1 MDNTPRNS
9 PPPIPDARGNETRRV
24 VTVTLLSGAL
34 LLGTTLGAF
43 AQQASPAGPQG
54 DQRAIAGRDA
64 QARHPDWRLK
74 RALSRINA
82 SEEQQKKILD
92 IMRQARNDL
101 GALREK
107 RFAARKAIVDL
118 LTKPTI
124 DRAAIEA
131 QRAEQMRLADAGST
145 LLTKALTDSAEVL
158 TPEQR
163 VAFAQRMQQFRH
175 RHEHHGHHGR
185 GRG

>member
-1 MDNTPRNS
+1 MDRLSRNS
-9 PPPIPDARGNETRRV
+9 ARLPANVRNDDRRRL
-24 VTVTLLSGAL
+24 VTITLLSGAL
-34 LLGTTLGAF
+34 LLGSAFGAV
-43 AQQASPAGPQG
+43 AQQAAPVRPQG

-74 RALSRINA
+74 RTLTRINA

-131 QRAEQMRLADAGST
+131 QRAEQMRLADSGST
-145 LLTKALTDSAEVL
+145 LMTKAITDAAEVL

-163 VAFAQRMQQFRH
+163 VAFAKRMQQFRH
-175 RHEHHGHHGR
+175 RHEHPGR

>member
-1 MDNTPRNS
+1 MNNASRNS
-9 PPPIPDARGNETRRV
+9 PPPTPGIRMNETRRLF
-24 VTVTLLSGAL
+24 TVTLLSGAL
-34 LLGTTLGAF
+34 LLGTTLGAL
-43 AQQASPAGPQG
+43 AQQVSPAGPQG
-54 DQRAIAGRDA
+54 DPRATARSDA
-64 QARHPDWRLK
+64 QARHPEWRLK
-74 RALSRINA
+74 RTLTRINA

-107 RFAARKAIVDL
+107 RIAARKAIVDL
-118 LTKPTI
+118 LTRPTI

-145 LLTKALTDSAEVL
+145 LLTKALADSAEVL

-163 VAFAQRMQQFRH
+163 IAFAQRMQQFRH
-175 RHEHHGHHGR
+175 RHEHHGHHGH

>member
-1 MDNTPRNS
+1 MDRLSRNS
-9 PPPIPDARGNETRRV
+9 ATPLAHVRKDDTRRL
-24 VTVTLLSGAL
+24 VTITLLSGAL
-34 LLGTTLGAF
+34 LLASAFGAV
-43 AQQASPAGPQG
+43 AQQAAVDRPQG
-54 DQRAIAGRDA
+54 DARTIAGRDA

-92 IMRQARNDL
+92 IMRQARNEL
-101 GALREK
+101 GAMREK
-107 RFAARKAIVDL
+107 RFAARKAIADL
-118 LTKPTI
+118 LPRPTI

-131 QRAEQMRLADAGST
+131 QRTEQMRLADAGST
-145 LLTKALTDSAEVL
+145 LLTKALTDAAEVL
-158 TPEQR
+158 NPEQR

-175 RHEHHGHHGR
+175 RHEHHGR

>member
-1 MDNTPRNS
+1 MDKLSRNTATPSAN
-9 PPPIPDARGNETRRV
+9 ARDGDTRRRF
-24 VTVTLLSGAL
+24 TITLLSGAL
-34 LLGTTLGAF
+34 LLGSALGAI
-43 AQQASPAGPQG
+43 AQQAAPARPQG
-54 DQRAIAGRDA
+54 DQRAVAGRDMHA
-64 QARHPDWRLK
+64 MLPDARLK
-74 RALSRINA
+74 RALTRINA
-82 SEEQQKKILD
+82 NEEQQTKILD

-101 GALREK
+101 GTLREK
-107 RFAARKAIVDL
+107 RLAARRAIVDL

-145 LLTKALTDSAEVL
+145 LMTKAITDAAEVL

-163 VAFAQRMQQFRH
+163 VAFAKRMQQFRH
-175 RHEHHGHHGR
+175 RHEHHGR

>member
-1 MDNTPRNS
+1 MNNSSRNS
-9 PPPIPDARGNETRRV
+9 PSPLPDARRNETRRLLPL
-24 VTVTLLSGAL
+24 TLLSGAL
-34 LLGTTLGAF
+34 LLGTTLGVF
-43 AQQASPAGPQG
+43 AQQAAPVGPQS
-54 DQRAIAGRDA
+54 DQRAIARRDA
-64 QARHPDWRLK
+64 QSRHPDSRLK
-74 RALSRINA
+74 RALTRINA
-82 SEEQQKKILD
+82 SEEQQTKIVD
-92 IMRQARNDL
+92 IMRQARNEL

-107 RFAARKAIVDL
+107 RIATRKAIVDL

-131 QRAEQMRLADAGST
+131 RRAEQMRLADAGST

-163 VAFAQRMQQFRH
+163 VAFLRRMQELRH
-175 RHEHHGHHGR
+175 HHGHHGR

>member
-1 MDNTPRNS
+1 MENTPRTN
-9 PPPIPDARGNETRRV
+9 DKKRL

-34 LLGTTLGAF
+34 LLGATFGAL
-43 AQQASPAGPQG
+43 AQKAASDRAQG
-54 DQRAIAGRDA
+54 DQRTIAGRDA

-74 RALSRINA
+74 RALTRINA
-82 SEEQQKKILD
+82 SEAQQQKILD

-124 DRAAIEA
+124 DRAAIET

-175 RHEHHGHHGR
+175 RHEHHGR